1 MKPKVAPNCLVERL
15 SWKVVVSLAKLAKQA
30 IGGTGEVAAEETE
43 KLIESLSE
51 DALDAGTAS
60 MEEAASTESLDT
72 LAENGAAEVIEAV
85 VESSTSAALAST
97 GVGIFLAV
105 GIGVIFAAFNGV
117 KEQNQLNDM
126 LKQLDEKMKTINTY
140 LATVSDKSAEINNN
154 MIEGIS
160 AFQKSLQK

>member
-30 IGGTGEVAAEETE
+30 IGGTGEVAAEET
-43 KLIESLSE
+43 ESLSE

-140 LATVSDKSAEINNN
+140 LATVNDKSAEINNN